1 MAADLKS
8 AFLLHGPE
16 LRRYVGRRLGNTNL
30 ASDMVQDAF
39 VRLAEQPAGQVQ
51 DFRAYLYRI
60 ARNLLLDHAK
70 QERRRQTFTATH
82 EYLALFA
89 DDAPSPED
97 VADARLKLER
107 LQGVV
112 GELPLRTQQVF
123 VLTRIDALTHE
134 AAAKR
139 LGISESAVQKHLATA
154 IQHVVHRLR

>member
-1 MAADLKS
+1 MSSDLKS

-16 LRRYVGRRLGNTNL
+16 LRRYVGRRLDNTAL

-39 VRLAEQPAGQVQ
+39 LRLAEQPAGQVQ

-70 QERRRQTFTATH
+70 QERRRQTFAAPH
-82 EYLALFA
+82 EYLSLFT

-97 VADARLKLER
+97 AADARLKLER
-107 LQGVV
+107 LQAVV

-123 VLTRIDALTHE
+123 VLTRIDGLTHE
-134 AAAKR
+134 AAARR
-139 LGISESAVQKHLATA
+139 LKISESAVQKHLAAA
-154 IQHVVHRLR
+154 IRHVMLRLR